1 QFDAFAELQRAA
13 PDLDRAAWVAG
24 CLDAPD
30 VAERYVCQNAF
41 GQPYPHRLN
50 PAHPAVRDYVVNLCS
65 DLAHRYDLAA
75 VVLEEPGWLPPDR
88 GEDREHAAAPLDRW
102 ARALLALCFAETTRR
117 AARAAGVDAEALQA
131 LAREWLEGCRA
142 PGAATGGMAAA
153 WRFADLIGDPAWAQF
168 LDWRSRHVA
177 SLVSD
182 VRAVLPADTA
192 LVVIP
197 AAPHRGAAPLEGCD
211 LALLA
216 RAADALEIPVWQAST
231 EEMYLDARDVRRRA
245 GEEAALRFVLRPP
258 GAPLADDEADAEVVG
273 ALGEIGIGGL
283 AFYSYARMR
292 LSGPAPVRA
301 AFQRLDAAGSRAPPG
316 RPEQSSA

>member
-1 QFDAFAELQRAA
+1 
-13 PDLDRAAWVAG
+13 
-24 CLDAPD
+24 
-30 VAERYVCQNAF
+30 
-41 GQPYPHRLN
+41 
-50 PAHPAVRDYVVNLCS
+50 
-65 DLAHRYDLAA
+65 
-75 VVLEEPGWLPPDR
+75 
-88 GEDREHAAAPLDRW
+88 
-102 ARALLALCFAETTRR
+102 
-117 AARAAGVDAEALQA
+117 GVDAEALQA

-197 AAPHRGAAPLEGCD
+197 AAPHRGATPLGGGG

-216 RAADALEIPVWQAST
+216 RAAAAVEIPAWQVST

-245 GEEAALRFVLRPP
+245 GEEAALRFILRPP
-258 GAPLADDEADAEVVG
+258 AAPLADEEGAAEVVG
-273 ALGEIGIGGL
+273 ALGEIGMGGL
-283 AFYSYARMR
+283 AFYDYARMR
-292 LSGPAPVRA
+292 RSGPAPVHA
-301 AFQRLDAAGSRAPPG
+301 
-316 RPEQSSA
+316 